1 MRLRLVYRAAWTI
14 AAVCTDRGDC
24 SLWEFL
30 SEGVEDPGGTPS
42 SRSQL
47 GKEKVRMLARL
58 RLIALHGPPRNAA
71 VSHQI
76 EPEIWQIEEGRLRVL
91 WFYDSG
97 KLIIASHGFVKRT
110 RKTPEREKHLAR
122 EALRRYREAKA
133 RGAISWTEGR
143 GESDER
149 GDEEG

>member
-1 MRLRLVYRAAWTI
+1 MRLRLVYRGDWAV

-24 SLWEFL
+24 PLWEFL
-30 SEGVEDPGGTPS
+30 TEGMDHSGEEPQA
-42 SRSQL
+42 RSVI
-47 GKEKVRMLARL
+47 GKERLRLLARL
-58 RLIALHGPPRNAA
+58 RAMALNGPPRNAA

-110 RKTPEREKHLAR
+110 QKTPEKEKFIAR
-122 EALRRYREAKA
+122 EALKKYRAAKL
-133 RGAISWTEGR
+133 RGVVRMTGDGR
-143 GESDER
+143 DEKS
-149 GDEEG
+149 